1 MPRSQ
6 IRALRLTDGE
16 QHKKRAAIDCY
27 RSQLHLFPERF
38 TRFARSTEIYY
49 EPDPPEAVATRYG
62 FEMSRTSLNLNLE
75 IDAPQLLRRA
85 RENLFVFFPCDVDP
99 GTLRINLRIRRKTF
113 GLEDGRTGALLR

>member
-1 MPRSQ
+1 MPRSMK
-6 IRALRLTDGE
+6 RALRLTDGD
-16 QHKKRAAIDCY
+16 QPKKRAAIDCY

-75 IDAPQLLRRA
+75 IDAPQLVSRT
-85 RENLFVFFPCDVDP
+85 REILFLFSPCELDP
-99 GTLRINLRIRRKTF
+99 VT
-113 GLEDGRTGALLR
+113 

>member
-85 RENLFVFFPCDVDP
+85 AWISFVFSPSSGAP
-99 GTLRINLRIRRKTF
+99 GSWRFNSLFTRNTLVLY
-113 GLEDGRTGALLR
+113 G